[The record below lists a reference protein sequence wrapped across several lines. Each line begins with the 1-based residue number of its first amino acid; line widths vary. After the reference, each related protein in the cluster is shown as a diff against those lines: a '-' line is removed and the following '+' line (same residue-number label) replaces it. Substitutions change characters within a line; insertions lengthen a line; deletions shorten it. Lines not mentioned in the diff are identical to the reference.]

1 MNRDFNKLTSVMVS
15 NNNNDY
21 GKSNYRGI
29 IFLSI
34 LSFCLL
40 FFVILSCFYNFLAF
54 INLFAV
60 GMFFYFL
67 IILINCFGIR
77 GYYSFLRKNVMTKP
91 EFISK
96 MSQLFK
102 SNQKLIITANA
113 YNESSSLAIIDG
125 RIHHKGTP
133 STEEAFSFISHR
145 DISGPF
151 RIPNTSKKLL
161 RLKLNCKIT
170 LKNDGTMT
178 NEMKIIELRLLNT
191 LMK

>member
-21 GKSNYRGI
+21 GKSNYGGI

-40 FFVILSCFYNFLAF
+40 FFVILSCFYDFLAF

-77 GYYSFLRKNVMTKP
+77 GYYSFLHDKTRIYIKNV
-91 EFISK
+91 S
-96 MSQLFK
+96 
-102 SNQKLIITANA
+102 
-113 YNESSSLAIIDG
+113 
-125 RIHHKGTP
+125 
-133 STEEAFSFISHR
+133 AF
-145 DISGPF
+145 
-151 RIPNTSKKLL
+151 
-161 RLKLNCKIT
+161 
-170 LKNDGTMT
+170 
-178 NEMKIIELRLLNT
+178 
-191 LMK
+191 